1 MRDKNEPMPE
11 GSSEIL
17 EAILALDSNN
27 IDGIIIDGVV
37 GKKRFTYFDLFN
49 LDEDEVT
56 DKDVDD
62 LKWLLKNKYL
72 EMVGEDEDG
81 RIVYKISDA
90 KIESVIKSAG
100 MEVFFKMIYFMIEN
114 SVKGKK
120 RKGKVVMPS
129 RDIIEDFTYYTFFS
143 RRILRKCLELDP
155 KDSGAIYLLAE
166 GAAGQGS
173 SMSLAVAGGFDQI
186 EGIADLLT
194 ENIELTHQCENK
206 LIDIFKK
213 K

>member
-1 MRDKNEPMPE
+1 MRDRNETMPE

-27 IDGIIIDGVV
+27 IDGMIIDSVV

-81 RIVYKISDA
+81 RIFYKISDA
-90 KIESVIKSAG
+90 KIESVISAVG
-100 MEVFFKMIYFMIEN
+100 MGVFFKMVYFMIEN

-120 RKGKVVMPS
+120 RKGKAVMPS
-129 RDIIEDFTYYTFFS
+129 RDLIEDFTFHTFFA
-143 RRILRKCLELDP
+143 RRILKKCAESEGSKETALLL
-155 KDSGAIYLLAE
+155 SQGTMSAGA
-166 GAAGQGS
+166 S
-173 SMSLAVAGGFDQI
+173 SALAVAGGFDQI
-186 EGIADLLT
+186 EGIQDLIT
-194 ENIELTHQCENK
+194 QNNEMTYVCENK
-206 LIDIFKK
+206 IVEALTRK
-213 K
+213 